1 MMPPGFQAMPGMPPG
16 MPGMY
21 PGMHYQMQG
30 LPHHGMN
37 PAAGGMHQDA
47 LGGLASAQ

>member
-1 MMPPGFQAMPGMPPG
+1 MPPG
-16 MPGMY
+16 MAGMPY
-21 PGMHYQMQG
+21 PGMHGYPMQG

-47 LGGLASAQ
+47 LGALG